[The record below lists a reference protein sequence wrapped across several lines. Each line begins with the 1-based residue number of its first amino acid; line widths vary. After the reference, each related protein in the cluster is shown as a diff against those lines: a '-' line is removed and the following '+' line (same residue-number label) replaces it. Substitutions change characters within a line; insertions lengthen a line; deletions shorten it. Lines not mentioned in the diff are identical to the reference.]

1 MHAVGLLSVGGCNR
15 KRRRRKAY
23 ALRGRVSQNDV
34 TLLRKLTR
42 SGGPRLRC
50 SRSVGGKENV
60 INHLVVF
67 NGRAGQRSNSFFL
80 SFFQVYFSSQ
90 QSKQFCHIARGLH
103 KLSPLLQLLVSLF
116 SFFLSFSLSHSPLS
130 LPPVCVLNSLVSCCW
145 LIPRTALHLLRLRLL
160 VVVAT
165 VTTFFF
171 FSFFELV
178 VLQSLKRTGSHRS
191 TTGWGAQ
198 VKGGGGDGRS
208 SGRARSCDARIFI
221 CCRVGVMKC
230 CSSPCWL
237 VSTRL
242 VSTVALWGGTVHGAR
257 CWLFVSS
264 TEKEKAV
271 LRGRPIGQDIPSPC
285 TRGPAVWAVS
295 SQAVNNETANLF
307 FSCLFFFGCCRRCWC
322 FQTTDQH
329 VRVQSAHSPAFTRM
343 HSNNKCTPLYNLPP
357 SLPLLLIYLH
367 NQCDAPW
374 FALALACGL
383 RLAMAFFSLFVSS
396 SFFKVGV
403 HFLRYCALVYAV
415 NVYCTVHQYS
425 TNNNNNISGSGEGFI
440 FYDPASCWANDG
452 LVGRSVGVDKTT
464 SASTAAPPRS
474 SSKVCAQMHDTT
486 RCHCNRII
494 EETHSLTYSLTRSV
508 GRSMAQHVNPL

>member
-1 MHAVGLLSVGGCNR
+1 MHAVGLLSVGGSNR
-15 KRRRRKAY
+15 KRRRRKVY

-242 VSTVALWGGTVHGAR
+242 DCGSVGWHGAR
-257 CWLFVSS
+257 CTVLVIRLINREGEGSAQRS
-264 TEKEKAV
+264 TD
-271 LRGRPIGQDIPSPC
+271 RPRHSITVHSRP
-285 TRGPAVWAVS
+285 
-295 SQAVNNETANLF
+295 
-307 FSCLFFFGCCRRCWC
+307 RR
-322 FQTTDQH
+322 
-329 VRVQSAHSPAFTRM
+329 VGRVQSGSQQWDGKSFLFLPFLLWLLSTLLM
-343 HSNNKCTPLYNLPP
+343 LSNNRP
-357 SLPLLLIYLH
+357 
-367 NQCDAPW
+367 
-374 FALALACGL
+374 
-383 RLAMAFFSLFVSS
+383 
-396 SFFKVGV
+396 
-403 HFLRYCALVYAV
+403 
-415 NVYCTVHQYS
+415 
-425 TNNNNNISGSGEGFI
+425 
-440 FYDPASCWANDG
+440 
-452 LVGRSVGVDKTT
+452 
-464 SASTAAPPRS
+464 
-474 SSKVCAQMHDTT
+474 T
-486 RCHCNRII
+486 R
-494 EETHSLTYSLTRSV
+494 
-508 GRSMAQHVNPL
+508 